1 MFPPACVPEERFPAA
16 PAMLLDVGLVKV
28 IVKTDKQD
36 NLHLNLQL
44 DNTKVHLLACFHPE
58 TALFP
63 NLGVNPHA
71 CVCGVDIYAS
81 VQALDFL
88 DLGKNCSFPI

>member
-1 MFPPACVPEERFPAA
+1 MTWA
-16 PAMLLDVGLVKV
+16 PNRRLRHIVYELDL
-28 IVKTDKQD
+28 IS
-36 NLHLNLQL
+36 
-44 DNTKVHLLACFHPE
+44 FHPE

>member
-1 MFPPACVPEERFPAA
+1 MDGGFC
-16 PAMLLDVGLVKV
+16 LLVYLKSSSV
-28 IVKTDKQD
+28 I
-36 NLHLNLQL
+36 
-44 DNTKVHLLACFHPE
+44 AGFHPE

-71 CVCGVDIYAS
+71 CLCGVNNYAS

-88 DLGKNCSFPI
+88 DLGGNGSFP

>member
-1 MFPPACVPEERFPAA
+1 LQEEQGALQWS
-16 PAMLLDVGLVKV
+16 LLSS
-28 IVKTDKQD
+28 
-36 NLHLNLQL
+36 
-44 DNTKVHLLACFHPE
+44 FHPE

-88 DLGKNCSFPI
+88 DIEKNCSFPI

>member
-1 MFPPACVPEERFPAA
+1 MA
-16 PAMLLDVGLVKV
+16 
-28 IVKTDKQD
+28 
-36 NLHLNLQL
+36 
-44 DNTKVHLLACFHPE
+44 LLAGVNSFHPE

-71 CVCGVDIYAS
+71 CVCGINGYAS

-88 DLGKNCSFPI
+88 DLGENLSFLILKLHSVHP